1 VGSSRTKKK
10 PSNHQKLFSSFAG
23 SCEHF
28 QHFGIH
34 SNISTKNVIEKLQRI
49 AKEKEAPKSEHKQR
63 QEEET
68 KIIEKKKNMELII
81 VEHEGMLNI

>member
-1 VGSSRTKKK
+1 
-10 PSNHQKLFSSFAG
+10 
-23 SCEHF
+23 
-28 QHFGIH
+28 
-34 SNISTKNVIEKLQRI
+34 VIEKLQRI
-49 AKEKEAPKSEHKQR
+49 AKEKEAQKSEHKQR